1 MKRKPPNFSFFQAAC
16 SISTNK
22 QEIDPIDGPNKVNSW
37 IIPLR
42 FVLVLD
48 HINER
53 EREVQAAEPL
63 QCAYT
68 SGQEILVKTTKQHR
82 SHQSLK
88 RHIRTGKK
96 HIHVLDNPNANLH
109 ETQIDPL

>member
-22 QEIDPIDGPNKVNSW
+22 QSQQLDYTSKIRSSSGPHK
-37 IIPLR
+37 R
-42 FVLVLD
+42 
-48 HINER
+48 ER